1 MYPYLLPEI
10 FGKTIPMYG
19 IMTALG
25 YLAAIL
31 YCLHYKQRL
40 GLKKEQ
46 LLDIIFYLILG
57 ALIGG
62 KLFFMLLNWDSF
74 NASSLIE
81 KLRYGFVFF
90 GGLIGAAAAGF
101 WAVRKNHI
109 PFFKAADFFAP
120 AVALGHSLGRLG
132 CFFAGCCYG
141 KEAPEALGVH
151 FTNPDSL
158 VPAHLHGHTLYPV
171 QLIESVL
178 VFGLF
183 LVLNKL
189 SQKSRKRG
197 TLSAVYVLGYCL
209 IRFFTELLRADDR
222 GAFVAG
228 MSPSQIISLLLA
240 GAITIFLI
248 KRTYA
253 KKTNDNI

>member
-10 FGKTIPMYG
+10 FGRTIPMYG
-19 IMTALG
+19 VMTALG

-40 GLKKEQ
+40 GLSKER

-62 KLFFMLLNWDSF
+62 KLFFIILNRDAF
-74 NASSLIE
+74 VASSVIE

-101 WAVRKNHI
+101 WAVRKNKT

-120 AVALGHSLGRLG
+120 AVALGHSFGRLG

-158 VPAHLHGHTLYPV
+158 VPAHLHGHALYPV
-171 QLIESVL
+171 QLIEAVL
-178 VFGLF
+178 VFALF

-189 SQKSRKRG
+189 SQKSRERG

-209 IRFFTELLRADDR
+209 IRFFTEFLRADDR
-222 GAFVAG
+222 GAFTAG

-240 GAITIFLI
+240 GAMTIFLI